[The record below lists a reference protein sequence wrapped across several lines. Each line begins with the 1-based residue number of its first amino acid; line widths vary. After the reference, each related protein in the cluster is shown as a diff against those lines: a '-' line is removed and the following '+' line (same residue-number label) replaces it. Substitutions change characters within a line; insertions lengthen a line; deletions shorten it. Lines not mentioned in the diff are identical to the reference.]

1 MENFGIIAAV
11 LTTGAFL
18 PQAFKT
24 IKTGNTESLSLTTF
38 SMMFLGT
45 ICWSTYGLYIGDF
58 PLLIANVITTA
69 LSGIILT
76 MKIRS
81 KMVKRQ
87 V

>member
-11 LTTGAFL
+11 LTTGAYL
-18 PQAFKT
+18 PQALKT

-38 SMMFLGT
+38 SMMFIGT
-45 ICWSTYGLYIGDF
+45 ICWSTYGLYIGDV

-69 LSGIILT
+69 LSGVILT
-76 MKIRS
+76 MKVRS
-81 KMVKRQ
+81 KIAKRQ